1 MCMFIV
7 WYPIEFS
14 RVHDLHPW
22 YWNSLI
28 RSHLLWGEF
37 SAFSVADAIHN
48 SPLFIP
54 PGTHHC
60 WVDRGS
66 IWKACPTPLH
76 MALSVTRAP
85 VTHPTTNRAQYCST
99 LKVLNFWKFTS
110 YCSLKPLWSGM
121 GEAVPARTSPTLH
134 PPSPPTVHQLSRL
147 AL

>member
-1 MCMFIV
+1 MFIV

-14 RVHDLHPW
+14 ILHNLHPW

-37 SAFSVADAIHN
+37 SAFSAAIAIHN

-60 WVDRGS
+60 WVDRGGM

-76 MALSVTRAP
+76 MAGSVTRAP
-85 VTHPTTNRAQYCST
+85 VTHPSTNRARSF
-99 LKVLNFWKFTS
+99 LNFSDLSRTGYNTAMWAMDCWK
-110 YCSLKPLWSGM
+110 SG
-121 GEAVPARTSPTLH
+121 PARPRWVFNIVYVVDAKLYFHSL
-134 PPSPPTVHQLSRL
+134 LCY
-147 AL
+147 